1 MKTVARMA
9 IAAFLLTALS
19 FAKDHNRR
27 DRYRYDDDYRYRSQR
42 YEYRNYDRGSN
53 LPPGIQKRLRNG
65 KGLPPGQAKKLNRDY
80 RYYDRG
86 YRYNDRDRYYDR
98 NRYYDRYDYRYW
110 R

>member
-9 IAAFLLTALS
+9 IAAFLLTGLS

-53 LPPGIQKRLRNG
+53 LPPGIRKRLRNG
-65 KGLPPGQAKKLNRDY
+65 KPLPPGIARKLNR
-80 RYYDRG
+80 
-86 YRYNDRDRYYDR
+86 NDRYYDR